1 MIADGLN
8 DVLTKEWIERR
19 GVQIVSF
26 GVNSVSV
33 SEKDKL
39 KIQNLQQAVMMSD
52 PTMAAGN
59 LVQAQADAMRA
70 AAENENG
77 AMGGFVG
84 MGMAG
89 MAGGMNSENLFEM
102 GRKQQ
107 NTEQRAQPQTSAG
120 DAEEWTCKC
129 GTTTAGKFC
138 PECGNP
144 KPDKTE
150 EWTCKCGITTAG
162 KFCPQCGSPRPEK
175 AAGWTCE
182 CGAVNKGKFCTECG
196 AKKPAEASLY
206 KCDKCGWEPENP
218 QKPPKFCPQC
228 GDIFDDNDVR

>member
-1 MIADGLN
+1 M
-8 DVLTKEWIERR
+8 
-19 GVQIVSF
+19 
-26 GVNSVSV
+26 SV

-129 GTTTAGKFC
+129 GTTTAGKF
-138 PECGNP
+138 N
-144 KPDKTE
+144 
-150 EWTCKCGITTAG
+150 
-162 KFCPQCGSPRPEK
+162 
-175 AAGWTCE
+175 
-182 CGAVNKGKFCTECG
+182 
-196 AKKPAEASLY
+196 L
-206 KCDKCGWEPENP
+206 
-218 QKPPKFCPQC
+218 
-228 GDIFDDNDVR
+228 